1 MIIKT
6 IRATIMEM
14 ASSEIL
20 SHIPANIYEEIKTKD
35 PHPEFRA
42 YVVGHEGISEG
53 KVVGQG
59 DVVKRWFASA
69 IEKIVEKLQYGTKI
83 FHRHAKTNVH
93 SGRGVIGRIVG
104 KAKQIIDDNLSAI
117 AIAYIEPDYRDLK
130 LDVASIEADVILSDD
145 QDRGIY
151 DANVENITGIALGNS
166 SSERPGFPGATLVS
180 QIQAFA
186 QSQQYNKGGRDMST
200 ISEVRDFIK
209 SENVK
214 PSDLFGL
221 DDLIKDLSVERHF
234 REDKANE
241 YEARKRVEQERIDE
255 RKRTEEEKEKEK
267 KEREK
272 TDKVKDDLILKLK
285 TENIQSKTTEWLETQ
300 KEKRELDEEQMK
312 YIGRNLSKFTPEDPE
327 KAEDEFNKFLDDQV
341 DELSGIKTD
350 VFDQEP
356 EPKDKK
362 KIPGGEP
369 KGGKKE
375 GNEVI
380 EDMSLED

>member
-1 MIIKT
+1 MIIRT
-6 IRATIMEM
+6 FRATIHEM

-20 SHIPANIYEEIKTKD
+20 SHIPANIYEGIKVTD

-53 KVVGQG
+53 QVVGAG

-104 KAKQIIDDNLSAI
+104 KARQIIDGNLSAI

-130 LDVASIEADVILSDD
+130 LDVASIEADVILNDD
-145 QDRGIY
+145 RNSGIY
-151 DANVENITGIALGNS
+151 DANVEDITGIALGNS
-166 SSERPGFPGATLVS
+166 SDDRPGFPGAELLS
-180 QIQAFA
+180 SIQAFA
-186 QSQQYNKGGRDMST
+186 QSHQYNKGGGDMNT
-200 ISEVRDFIK
+200 IAEARDFIK
-209 SENVK
+209 SQNIK

-234 REDKANE
+234 KEDKANE
-241 YEARKRVEQERIDE
+241 YEARKRIEQERLEE
-255 RKRTEEEKEKEK
+255 RKKIEEEKKIATEAHDKALKEK
-267 KEREK
+267 DEQ
-272 TDKVKDDLILKLK
+272 IAKLAG
-285 TENIQSKTTEWLETQ
+285 EGIQSKTTDWLETQ
-300 KEKRELDEEQMK
+300 KEKRELDDEQMK
-312 YIGRNLSKFTPEDPE
+312 FITRNLPKFKPEDLE

-341 DELSGIKTD
+341 DELGGIKKD
-350 VFDQEP
+350 VFGKEP
-356 EPKDKK
+356 VKK
-362 KIPGGEP
+362 EKSPGGET

-375 GNEVI
+375 GDEVI

>member
-6 IRATIMEM
+6 IRATILEM

-35 PHPEFRA
+35 PHPVFKA

-53 KVVGQG
+53 KVVGHG

-93 SGRGVIGRIVG
+93 SGRGVIGQIVG
-104 KAKQIIDDNLSAI
+104 KAKQIIDDNLSAV
-117 AIAYIEPDYRDLK
+117 AIAYIKPDYADLK

-145 QDRGIY
+145 QDKGIY
-151 DANVENITGIALGNS
+151 DANVEDITGVALGNS
-166 SSERPGFPGATLVS
+166 SFERPGFPKATLIS

-241 YEARKRVEQERIDE
+241 YEARKRVEQERIEE
-255 RKRTEEEKEKEK
+255 RKRAEDEKGKEK

-285 TENIQSKTTEWLETQ
+285 TENIQSKTAEWLETQ
-300 KEKRELDEEQMK
+300 KEKRELDDEQTK
-312 YIGRNLSKFTPEDPE
+312 YISRNLSKFAPEDPE
-327 KAEDEFNKFLDDQV
+327 KAEDEFNKFIDGQI
-341 DELSGIKTD
+341 DELKGIKKD

-356 EPKDKK
+356 EPDKDKMK
-362 KIPGGEP
+362 GGEP

-375 GNEVI
+375 GDEVI